1 MRILL
6 TAFAVFFLA
15 AIPVLAQAVD
25 APPIP
30 VTVVPPV
37 STVVQVPVGDW
48 FGTAL
53 GYLTLSLGGII
64 AWAFR
69 RLPGRISAILL
80 TAQADQLLNRALVYA
95 INAVVGATK
104 DKVWTVEV
112 RNQVLREVVT
122 YALVHGSDAV
132 KAFMGRPA
140 AIAEMGF
147 SRIDAPTGDVVQKPS
162 VLPDAPKPDFVAIG
176 DQATFAAKRVEA
188 AAIIKEN
195 TAP

>member
-53 GYLTLSLGGII
+53 GYLALSLGGFI
-64 AWAFR
+64 AWGFR

-132 KAFMGRPA
+132 KAFMGRPSD
-140 AIAEMGF
+140 IAEMGF
-147 SRIDAPTGDVVQKPS
+147 SRIDAPAAGSADPKPA
-162 VLPDAPKPDFVAIG
+162 VLPDVPKPDFVAIG
-176 DQATFAAKRVEA
+176 A
-188 AAIIKEN
+188 AAEVAASTKG
-195 TAP
+195 AKA